1 MSIPEGYSLLARVG
15 FVDRGNYSAS
25 ATYLAGDVVYYN
37 GSTWSALKD
46 NLKGVPP
53 TNGANWRYMARGF
66 ASEVLSAITA
76 KDTSGLVGTA
86 GASVGAQ
93 ELMDAIADKV
103 ATKLLLKTDLVS
115 QIVNDATKAASMAAL
130 YAVNQKVDQQ
140 NSDLDAVEAD
150 LATARKELTEFESI
164 PVGNWGMLIRSGKQV
179 SLHLNANISVAIKAK
194 YTWLEKIP
202 EALRPR
208 WSVYT
213 GGYICNGSRVL
224 YPLGVEVH
232 NDGEVMLYSTGD
244 DLNTSGSTWAYR
256 GYAEWSI

>member
-1 MSIPEGYSLLARVG
+1 MAIPEGYSLLARVG

-46 NLKGVPP
+46 NLKGVTP

-130 YAVNQKVDQQ
+130 YAVKQQLDQQ
-140 NSDLDAVEAD
+140 NSDFTSYINTVGKTSWSGIETITTVASTWKQCTKSITLDPGTYIFVGHACAPAGDNAGTIRIDNIDAVESYQYFGPN
-150 LATARKELTEFESI
+150 TALRK
-164 PVGNWGMLIRSGKQV
+164 VNV
-179 SLHLNANISVAIKAK
+179 SLFWNITKRTTFTLSVWCSASGVSVIDCEVSAIRLK
-194 YTWLEKIP
+194 
-202 EALRPR
+202 
-208 WSVYT
+208 
-213 GGYICNGSRVL
+213 
-224 YPLGVEVH
+224 
-232 NDGEVMLYSTGD
+232 
-244 DLNTSGSTWAYR
+244 
-256 GYAEWSI
+256 